1 MYIIAFTGNKLS
13 FNRKHKEILHKKI
26 TTSCLLALLLAG
38 CQKPATKEPES
49 IAVNEETS
57 QPAITVPEKQEP
69 VQAKEKKLSEIYD
82 WEKARIIDYSYN
94 LDFGEGQ
101 VLQNQ
106 DYVFYPE
113 DGCKIARID
122 KADGTKKLYAGSVPT
137 QDTYITA
144 FQMTGCLLKITA
156 MFIPVALMAKTCIK

>member
-1 MYIIAFTGNKLS
+1 MAFIVNKLF
-13 FNRKHKEILHKKI
+13 FNRKHKEILHIVSVLNKTVPLTAKKAFKKI

-113 DGCKIARID
+113 DGCKIARIS
-122 KADGTKKLYAGSVPT
+122 KADGSKKTICRLSPEKKRK
-137 QDTYITA
+137 YIHT
-144 FQMTGCLLKITA
+144 LLS
-156 MFIPVALMAKTCIK
+156 FR